1 MFRCTVNGRFHI
13 EWRYPVMHKK
23 LTRRSFLEAGA
34 AACAAAGLSA
44 APSVVREPTVRGNT
58 DSQDEAAHYPGN
70 QVLAPARGL
79 NVVKL
84 EVPRRDGTSVV
95 AYVSSDGQGQLSPKP
110 VILLLHGSGGD
121 SVFARKGDQVFT
133 PFLFGSLQSLIK
145 HWNIVCIEKR
155 GVSLGDFVGFS
166 GFEGCSPEYIEY
178 ATREARIED
187 TCCVVR
193 HLVEQKLNDGST
205 FLLIGHSEGSHVAA
219 GMASESKRIT
229 HLALFPFSAG
239 HGLFDGLVD
248 LREQLKANAISA
260 EDFKKKYHRL
270 VGTFREIRTDAR
282 SKANEFKAHTYRR
295 WASYSFGA
303 PLRDLLKID
312 IPVFLG
318 IGSLDQTAIGTD
330 WVVAEFVK
338 EGKDNLTYR
347 NYVNYDHAFFL
358 HGEDGVE
365 NRQNEV
371 LRDLME
377 WVKAST

>member
-1 MFRCTVNGRFHI
+1 MTPI
-13 EWRYPVMHKK
+13 

-34 AACAAAGLSA
+34 GAIAAAGLIA
-44 APSVVREPTVRGNT
+44 VPSMDCEPTVRVNT
-58 DSQDEAAHYPGN
+58 DSPNEAARGPGN
-70 QVLAPARGL
+70 QVLDPAPGL
-79 NVVKL
+79 HVLKL

-121 SVFARKGDQVFT
+121 SIFAKKGEQVFT

-145 HWNIVCIEKR
+145 DWNIVCIEKR

-178 ATREARIED
+178 ATRETRIKD
-187 TCCVVR
+187 TCYVVSY
-193 HLVEQKLNDGST
+193 LIKQELYNGST
-205 FLLIGHSEGSHVAA
+205 FLLIGHSEGAHVAA
-219 GMASESKRIT
+219 GVASASKSVT

-248 LREQLKANAISA
+248 LREQQKANTITA
-260 EDFKKKYHRL
+260 EDFKQEYDRL
-270 VGTFREIRTDAR
+270 VGTFREIRTNAR
-282 SKANEFKAHTYRR
+282 SKAKVFKGHTYRR

-303 PLRDLLKID
+303 PLIDLLKID

-330 WVVAEFVK
+330 WIVAEFVK
-338 EGKDNLTYR
+338 EAKDNLTYR
-347 NYVNYDHAFFL
+347 NYVNYDHAFFW
-358 HGEDGVE
+358 HGEGVVE

-371 LRDLME
+371 LRDLIE
-377 WVKAST
+377 WVKASTGQKKGTERARPW

>member
-1 MFRCTVNGRFHI
+1 
-13 EWRYPVMHKK
+13 MHPM

-34 AACAAAGLSA
+34 GAIYATGLSA
-44 APSVVREPTVRGNT
+44 APSFGREPTVRGNT
-58 DSQDEAAHYPGN
+58 DSPNEAAHGPGN
-70 QVLAPARGL
+70 QVLDPIPGL
-79 NVVKL
+79 YVIRL

-95 AYVSSDGQGQLSPKP
+95 AYISSDEQGQLSPKP

-121 SVFARKGDQVFT
+121 SVFAKKEKQVFT

-145 HWNIVCIEKR
+145 DWNVVCIEKR

-178 ATREARIED
+178 ATRESRIED
-187 TCCVVR
+187 AFCVIG
-193 HLVEQKLNDGST
+193 HLIKQKLYDGTT

-219 GMASESKRIT
+219 GVASASKSIT

-248 LREQLKANAISA
+248 LREQQKANVITA
-260 EDFKKKYHRL
+260 EDFKQEYDRL

-282 SKANEFKAHTYRR
+282 SKVKVFKCHTYRR

-303 PLRDLLKID
+303 PLRDLLKVD

-338 EGKDNLTYR
+338 EAKDNLTYR
-347 NYVNYDHAFFL
+347 NYVNYDHAFFW
-358 HGEDGVE
+358 HGEGVVE

-371 LRDLME
+371 LRDLIE
-377 WVKAST
+377 WVRVNTGQEKGA